1 MFIKKDI
8 NGSQKRNLGPI
19 SLIVIG
25 LGSMIGSGIFVLL
38 GPAAEIAGTSLPYA
52 FLLGGLLALVIA
64 LIYGEF
70 TAALPTSGSSLVLLF
85 SAYGRGATAFVISWL
100 IVLGD
105 IAFASVNALG
115 FAYYAGLIIPI
126 NELAIA
132 VIAIFAVFLINAKGI
147 KNSPTLRNIFSLLLV
162 LGFVSFV
169 VIFLVKYDI
178 TMDPFYGLSEKSIF
192 PIIAATALIYTSFIG
207 YQDFTFAAAA
217 EEVRSPERNMC
228 KALVITVLLAT
239 GLFFL
244 ISFVAV
250 RVISPQELGGSNA
263 PLLLVADKLGSW
275 GRFFVI
281 PTAIL
286 ATLSSLFVTFL
297 AGSKELHAISKQ
309 GFFKGLQK
317 LNGKEVP
324 IRCLFFITILAIFL
338 VLANSVELS
347 AYLGNTVY
355 LIAVIFISYAVIK
368 LRKKR
373 PYLTRP
379 FKVPLFPL
387 LPIIAIVISFTVLF
401 WVGIK
406 ALFIT
411 FLWALFGFIFYL
423 VSWIERER
431 IVWIMIGAAF
441 FLLLIIA
448 AIVFVS

>member
-1 MFIKKDI
+1 MFIKKNI
-8 NGSQKRNLGPI
+8 IASPKRKLGFV
-19 SLIVIG
+19 SLVVIG

-38 GPAAEIAGTSLPYA
+38 GPAAGIAGTSLPYA
-52 FLLGGLLALVIA
+52 FLLSGILALVIA

-70 TAALPTSGSSLVLLF
+70 TAALPTSSSSLVLLF
-85 SAYGRGATAFVISWL
+85 SAYGRGATSFIVSWL

-115 FAYYAGLIIPI
+115 FAYYAGLIVPF
-126 NELAIA
+126 NKLAIA
-132 VIAIFAVFLINAKGI
+132 VIAIFAVFLVNARGI
-147 KNSPTLRNIFSLLLV
+147 KNSPTVRNIFSLLLV
-162 LGFVSFV
+162 LGFISFV
-169 VIFLVKYDI
+169 AIFLVKYDI
-178 TMDPFYGLSEKSIF
+178 TMDPFYGISNKSIF
-192 PIIAATALIYTSFIG
+192 PVIAAAALIYTSFIG

-217 EEVRSPERNMC
+217 EEVKSPGKNMC
-228 KALVITVLLAT
+228 RSLVVTVLLAT
-239 GLFFL
+239 ILFFL

-281 PTAIL
+281 PTALL
-286 ATLSSLFVTFL
+286 ATLSSLFVTFF
-297 AGSKELHAISKQ
+297 AGAKELHAISKQ

-317 LNGKEVP
+317 LNGQEVP
-324 IRCLFFITILAIFL
+324 IRCLFFITILAVFL
-338 VLANSVELS
+338 VLTNSVELG

-373 PYLTRP
+373 PYLIRP

-387 LPIIAIVISFTVLF
+387 LPLIAIVISFTILF

-411 FLWALFGFIFYL
+411 FLWALVGFIFYL
-423 VSWIERER
+423 ISWIEKER
-431 IVWIMIGAAF
+431 IIWIMIGASF
-441 FLLLIIA
+441 FLLLIVG
-448 AIVFVS
+448 AIILIS